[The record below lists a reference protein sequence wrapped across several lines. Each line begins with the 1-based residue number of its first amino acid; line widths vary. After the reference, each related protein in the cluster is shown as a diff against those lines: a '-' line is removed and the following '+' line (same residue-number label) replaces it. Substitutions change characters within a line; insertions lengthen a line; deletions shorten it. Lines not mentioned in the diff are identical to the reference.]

1 MDIRDF
7 RCCSYVQH
15 CIDGLTRIELG
26 DFELIHDG
34 SHSISEYSGI
44 PITKEWIERFGF
56 RESNS
61 ICVGNLENGYENEE
75 LLIDSSL
82 YPTISTNDG
91 CFRFGKKIEF
101 VHQLQ
106 NLYYILTGKELEL
119 NK

>member
-7 RCCSYVQH
+7 RCHIYVNH
-15 CIDGLTRIELG
+15 CEDGLTRIELG

-34 SHSISEYSGI
+34 SRSISEYSGI

-61 ICVGNLENGYENEE
+61 IWENGYENEE

-82 YPTISTNDG
+82 YPIISTNDG
-91 CFRFGKKIEF
+91 CFRFGNKIEF

-106 NLYYILTGKELEL
+106 NLYYILTGKELEI
-119 NK
+119 KK